1 MPNLTTS
8 TINATVEDVL
18 PGVGLA
24 YLAGDDHRDWT
35 ITRST
40 SGSALESLAP
50 GQRVSLT
57 IEQHGRYLLVR
68 KYALAPRFPK
78 QAAQPLSL

>member
-8 TINATVEDVL
+8 TVTATVEDVL
-18 PGVGLA
+18 PRVGLA

-40 SGSALESLAP
+40 SGSELESLAP
-50 GQRVSLT
+50 GQRVTLT
-57 IEQHGRYLLVR
+57 IEQRGRYSVVR
-68 KYALAPRFPK
+68 KYAVAPRA
-78 QAAQPLSL
+78 QAKAASSASH